1 MPGSSDHLVM
11 EAVQAGA
18 QLVVVVI
25 GDGIAL
31 FNCSFYTI
39 LLAPPTS
46 SFLLDS
52 FPAAAPLYHIS
63 E

>member
-31 FNCSFYTI
+31 F
-39 LLAPPTS
+39 
-46 SFLLDS
+46 
-52 FPAAAPLYHIS
+52 
-63 E
+63 